1 MRHTRRVV
9 KAGLLLLVF
18 FAGSA
23 SLPQQANAHR
33 PIFTEDKATG
43 SDTAIPIKDPQIS
56 QVVYREIAKD
66 SPQVWLA
73 CEVPKDFKLFVQ
85 IGVPAIDRLKDF
97 RPAMAI
103 VGPGLPD
110 NDPPFTLPK
119 DAGAKVFLT
128 KEVARPRFFHEH
140 FTNTDSWILRG
151 ETVVLPKAGRY
162 CLVGYS
168 PDKQTGKLWL
178 SVGKKESFSLEDLK
192 DFPTWT
198 KKIQAFHEVQSKG
211 PDK

>member
-1 MRHTRRVV
+1 MWHTRRVM
-9 KAGLLLLVF
+9 KAGFLLLVVF
-18 FAGSA
+18 MGST
-23 SLPQQANAHR
+23 SANAHR

-43 SDTAIPIKDPQIS
+43 PDTAIPIKDPQIS
-56 QVVYREIAKD
+56 QVVYREITKD
-66 SPQVWLA
+66 SSQVWLA
-73 CEVPKDFKLFVQ
+73 FEVPKDFKLFVQ

-119 DAGAKVFLT
+119 DAGAKVLLT
-128 KEVARPRFFHEH
+128 KEVAKPRFFHEH

-162 CLVGYS
+162 YLVGYS

-211 PDK
+211 SDK

>member
-1 MRHTRRVV
+1 M
-9 KAGLLLLVF
+9 
-18 FAGSA
+18 
-23 SLPQQANAHR
+23 PQEANAHR
-33 PIFTEDKATG
+33 PILTEDKAAG
-43 SDTAIPIKDPQIS
+43 PDTAISIKDPQIS
-56 QVVYREIAKD
+56 QVVYREITKD
-66 SPQVWLA
+66 SSKVWLA
-73 CEVPKDFKLFVQ
+73 FEVPKDFKLFVQ

-119 DAGAKVFLT
+119 DAGAKVLLT
-128 KEVARPRFFHEH
+128 REVSKPRFFHEH

-151 ETVVLPKAGRY
+151 ETVLLPQAGRY
-162 CLVGYS
+162 YLVGYS

-198 KKIQAFHEVQSKG
+198 KKIQTFHEVQSRESNK
-211 PDK
+211 

>member
-1 MRHTRRVV
+1 
-9 KAGLLLLVF
+9 
-18 FAGSA
+18 
-23 SLPQQANAHR
+23 
-33 PIFTEDKATG
+33 
-43 SDTAIPIKDPQIS
+43 
-56 QVVYREIAKD
+56 
-66 SPQVWLA
+66 
-73 CEVPKDFKLFVQ
+73 VQ

-119 DAGAKVFLT
+119 DAGAKVLLT
-128 KEVARPRFFHEH
+128 KEVAKPRFFHEH

-162 CLVGYS
+162 YLVGYS

-211 PDK
+211 SDK

>member
-1 MRHTRRVV
+1 MLDF
-9 KAGLLLLVF
+9 LLLAVVV
-18 FAGSA
+18 GSA
-23 SLPQQANAHR
+23 SLPQEANAHR

-43 SDTAIPIKDPQIS
+43 PDTAIPIKDPQIS

-66 SPQVWLA
+66 SSQVWLTFEA
-73 CEVPKDFKLFVQ
+73 PKDSKLFVQ

-110 NDPPFTLPK
+110 NDPPFALPK
-119 DAGAKVFLT
+119 DAGAKVMLS
-128 KEVARPRFFHEH
+128 KEVSKPRFFHEH

-151 ETVVLPKAGRY
+151 ETVTLPRAGRY
-162 CLVGYS
+162 YLVGYS
-168 PDKQTGKLWL
+168 PDKQIGKLWL
-178 SVGKKESFSLEDLK
+178 SVGKTESFSLEDLK
-192 DFPTWT
+192 DFPMWT

-211 PDK
+211 SDK